1 MNSQKLSLTLNV
13 VLLIAVLYL
22 FFKVSSLSSAVSGHH
37 GETSVN
43 SGNNPKDTGVKVNRV
58 HEEDGQLVIR
68 YVDIDSLNSQYEL
81 LKDAEKEFQALN
93 KQAEAQYKGKIQAAQ
108 KRAQEIEKEFQFM
121 TLSQQKA
128 AQEEMARMEKDIQMS
143 EQRIFGP
150 VQDKFTVRKNEIDRT
165 VKNYLREYCVK
176 NNIDFILGQMS
187 AVNFL
192 MYSNPSMDITEE
204 IIAGLNTEY
213 AESKK

>member
-108 KRAQEIEKEFQFM
+108 KRAQEIEKEFRPSPSRKLHRKKWPAWKKTFRCRSNAF
-121 TLSQQKA
+121 LV
-128 AQEEMARMEKDIQMS
+128 RC
-143 EQRIFGP
+143 RINS
-150 VQDKFTVRKNEIDRT
+150 R
-165 VKNYLREYCVK
+165 CV
-176 NNIDFILGQMS
+176 N
-187 AVNFL
+187 
-192 MYSNPSMDITEE
+192 
-204 IIAGLNTEY
+204 AG
-213 AESKK
+213 